1 MIRLLYLNLRGP
13 AQLQLRS
20 QVAAFLASDA
30 ASYITGQTI
39 YVDGGRLAMN
49 YTIDVPDD
57 VLDQQVTSCAHPPIR
72 CWIRMSLLQ
81 EYHLPMVKGWPWSHC
96 GQPKP
101 RYAQVPRC
109 RSGLRYA
116 AMCSRKW

>member
-1 MIRLLYLNLRGP
+1 M
-13 AQLQLRS
+13 

-57 VLDQQVTSCAHPPIR
+57 ILDQQVQHPPP
-72 CWIRMSLLQ
+72 SLHMHNCAPGLLFVVGFEKRHVNCTVCQ
-81 EYHLPMVKGWPWSHC
+81 R
-96 GQPKP
+96 QPS
-101 RYAQVPRC
+101 ATAE
-109 RSGLRYA
+109 G
-116 AMCSRKW
+116 